1 MNYAWTRWW
10 LLLSLLCSVHAVAA
24 IPHWYAAAGGA
35 DYQLTA
41 VQGDVQSGEGA
52 QLRLTAVAARTA
64 PFGAASAALDAVS
77 LRGQWLLLSGVLA
90 TSNASQGAT
99 LWMRADDAHGKRL
112 AFESSQ
118 TDPVVGTTRA
128 SRSIAL
134 QVPMGAQK
142 VLIGV
147 VLRGDGAL
155 DVSQLRLIAEP
166 LADAA
171 SASAILDVAI
181 PAIRENALHSARID
195 WTTREPQLRAQAA
208 DMREVDAYVA
218 IDALVAQLDD
228 GHSFLMR
235 PSRRYA
241 VEAVAQRERPTMQ
254 ARLLPSGIAY
264 LDVPGLMTSSKEVSN
279 AYETSL
285 TTALDQVA
293 AQASCGWIVDV
304 RNNTG
309 GTMWP
314 MINGLHPLLGDAV
327 LGSFVDAA
335 GKQSPWRAR
344 SSPRATAS
352 LQIDRPVAILI
363 GPSTASAGEMV
374 AISFR
379 GRANT
384 RSFGQPSAGQTTGNR
399 SVDLPGGA
407 VLAIASSH
415 TQDRNGRRTDG
426 RLQPDVLLGSQVDMI
441 DAAARWLRTQAC
453 IRSR

>member
-1 MNYAWTRWW
+1 MRLW

-24 IPHWYAAAGGA
+24 IPSWYAAAGGA

-52 QLRLTAVAARTA
+52 QLRLTATAARTA
-64 PFGAASAALDAVS
+64 PFGAASAQLDAVS
-77 LRGQWLLLSGVLA
+77 LRGQSLLLSGVLA

-134 QVPMGAQK
+134 QVPMEAQK

-147 VLRGDGAL
+147 VLRGDGTL
-155 DVSQLRLIAEP
+155 DVSQLRLTTVQPIV
-166 LADAA
+166 DAA
-171 SASAILDVAI
+171 SASAILDIAI
-181 PAIRENALHSARID
+181 PAIREHALHSARID
-195 WTTREPQLRAQAA
+195 WTTREPQLRAQAVN
-208 DMREVDAYVA
+208 MREVDAYVA

-235 PSRRYA
+235 PSGRRN
-241 VEAVAQRERPTMQ
+241 VEAVAQRELPAMQ
-254 ARLLPSGIAY
+254 TRLLSSGIAY
-264 LDVPGLMTSSKEVSN
+264 IDVPGLMTSSREVSS
-279 AYETSL
+279 AYQTSL
-285 TTALDQVA
+285 ARALDQAA
-293 AQASCGWIVDV
+293 AQASCGWLVDL
-304 RNNTG
+304 RHNTG

-314 MINGLHPLLGDAV
+314 MINGLHLLLGNAA

-344 SSPRATAS
+344 PAPRSTAS
-352 LQIDRPVAILI
+352 PDGLQTDRPVAVLI
-363 GPSTASAGEMV
+363 GPKTASAGEMV

-399 SVDLPGGA
+399 SVELPGGG
-407 VLAIASSH
+407 VLAIAASY
-415 TQDRNGRRTDG
+415 TQDRNGHRNDG
-426 RLQPDVLLGSQVDMI
+426 RLQPDVLLDSQVDMI
-441 DAAARWLRTQAC
+441 DAAAQWLRTQAC
-453 IRSR
+453 VRSK

>member
-1 MNYAWTRWW
+1 MRWW
-10 LLLSLLCSVHAVAA
+10 LLLSLLCSVHAMAV
-24 IPHWYAAAGGA
+24 IPSWYAAAGGA

-41 VQGDVQSGEGA
+41 VQGDVLSGEGA

-64 PFGAASAALDAVS
+64 PFGAASAQLDAVS
-77 LRGQWLLLSGVLA
+77 LRGQSLLLSGVLA

-118 TDPVVGTTRA
+118 TDPVVGTMRA

-134 QVPMGAQK
+134 QVPMDAQK
-142 VLIGV
+142 AFIGV

-181 PAIRENALHSARID
+181 PAIREHALHSARID
-195 WTTREPQLRAQAA
+195 WTTREPQLHAQAVN
-208 DMREVDAYVA
+208 MREVDAYVA

-235 PSRRYA
+235 PSGRRN
-241 VEAVAQRERPTMQ
+241 VEAVAQREPPAMQ
-254 ARLLPSGIAY
+254 ARLLSSGIAY
-264 LDVPGLMTSSKEVSN
+264 LDVPGLMTSSREVVS

-285 TTALDQVA
+285 TTALDQAA
-293 AQASCGWIVDV
+293 AQVTCGWIVDL
-304 RNNTG
+304 RHNTG

-314 MINGLHPLLGDAV
+314 MINGLHALMGDAV

-335 GKQSPWRAR
+335 GRQSPWRAR
-344 SSPRATAS
+344 SSSCPTTPPDG
-352 LQIDRPVAILI
+352 LQAARPVAVLI
-363 GPSTASAGEMV
+363 GPKTASAGEMV

-399 SVDLPGGA
+399 SVELPGGA
-407 VLAIASSH
+407 VLAIASSY
-415 TQDRNGRRTDG
+415 TQDRSGRRTDG
-426 RLQPDVLLGSQVDMI
+426 RLQPDVLLDPQVDMI
-441 DAAARWLRTQAC
+441 DSAAQWLRTQAC
-453 IRSR
+453 VRSK

>member
-1 MNYAWTRWW
+1 MRWW
-10 LLLSLLCSVHAVAA
+10 LMLSLLCSVHAMAA
-24 IPHWYAAAGGA
+24 IPNWYAAAGGT

-64 PFGAASAALDAVS
+64 PFGAASAQLDAVF
-77 LRGQWLLLSGVLA
+77 LRGQSLLLSGVLA

-118 TDPVVGTTRA
+118 IDPVGGTTRA

-134 QVPMGAQK
+134 QVPMDAQK
-142 VLIGV
+142 VFIGV

-155 DVSQLRLIAEP
+155 DVSQLRLTAKP

-171 SASAILDVAI
+171 SASAILDIAI
-181 PAIRENALHSARID
+181 PAIREHALHSARID

-208 DMREVDAYVA
+208 NMREVDAYVA

-235 PSRRYA
+235 PSRRRN
-241 VEAVAQRERPTMQ
+241 VEAVAQREPPAMQ
-254 ARLLPSGIAY
+254 ARLLSSGIAY
-264 LDVPGLMTSSKEVSN
+264 IDVPGLMASSRQVSS

-285 TTALDQVA
+285 ATALDQVA
-293 AQASCGWIVDV
+293 VQASCGWLVDL
-304 RNNTG
+304 RHNTG

-314 MINGLHPLLGDAV
+314 MINGLHALLGNVA

-344 SSPRATAS
+344 STPRSTSSPDG
-352 LQIDRPVAILI
+352 LQTNRPVAVLI
-363 GPSTASAGEMV
+363 GPRTASAGEMV

-399 SVDLPGGA
+399 SVELPGGG
-407 VLAIASSH
+407 VLAIAASS
-415 TQDRNGRRTDG
+415 TQDRNGHRIDG
-426 RLQPDVLLGSQVDMI
+426 RLQPDVLLDPQI
-441 DAAARWLRTQAC
+441 EATEAAARWLRTQGCAP
-453 IRSR
+453 SK

>member
-1 MNYAWTRWW
+1 
-10 LLLSLLCSVHAVAA
+10 
-24 IPHWYAAAGGA
+24 
-35 DYQLTA
+35 
-41 VQGDVQSGEGA
+41 
-52 QLRLTAVAARTA
+52 
-64 PFGAASAALDAVS
+64 
-77 LRGQWLLLSGVLA
+77 
-90 TSNASQGAT
+90 
-99 LWMRADDAHGKRL
+99 
-112 AFESSQ
+112 
-118 TDPVVGTTRA
+118 
-128 SRSIAL
+128 
-134 QVPMGAQK
+134 
-142 VLIGV
+142 
-147 VLRGDGAL
+147 
-155 DVSQLRLIAEP
+155 
-166 LADAA
+166 
-171 SASAILDVAI
+171 
-181 PAIRENALHSARID
+181 
-195 WTTREPQLRAQAA
+195 
-208 DMREVDAYVA
+208 MREVDAYVA

-235 PSRRYA
+235 PSRRHA
-241 VEAVAQRERPTMQ
+241 VEAVAQRERPAMQ

-279 AYETSL
+279 AYGTSL
-285 TTALDQVA
+285 ATALDQVA

-344 SSPRATAS
+344 SSARATAS

-363 GPSTASAGEMV
+363 GPRTASAGEMV

-426 RLQPDVLLGSQVDMI
+426 RLQPDVLLGPQVDMI
-441 DAAARWLRTQAC
+441 DAAAQWLRTQAC

>member
-1 MNYAWTRWW
+1 M
-10 LLLSLLCSVHAVAA
+10 
-24 IPHWYAAAGGA
+24 
-35 DYQLTA
+35 
-41 VQGDVQSGEGA
+41 
-52 QLRLTAVAARTA
+52 RLTATAARTA
-64 PFGAASAALDAVS
+64 PFGAASAQLDAVS
-77 LRGQWLLLSGVLA
+77 LRGQSLLLSGVLA

-118 TDPVVGTTRA
+118 TDPVSGTTHA

-134 QVPMGAQK
+134 QVPMDTQK
-142 VLIGV
+142 VFIGV
-147 VLRGDGAL
+147 VLRGDGML
-155 DVSQLRLIAEP
+155 DVSQLRLTVQP

-181 PAIRENALHSARID
+181 PAIREHALHSARID
-195 WTTREPQLRAQAA
+195 WTTREPQLRAQAIN
-208 DMREVDAYVA
+208 MREVDAYIA

-235 PSRRYA
+235 PSRRHA
-241 VEAVAQRERPTMQ
+241 VEAVAQRERPAMQ

-264 LDVPGLMTSSKEVSN
+264 LEVPGLMTSSKEVSS

-285 TTALDQVA
+285 ATALDQAA

-327 LGSFVDAA
+327 LGNFVDAA
-335 GKQSPWRAR
+335 GKRSPWRAR
-344 SSPRATAS
+344 SSARATAS

-363 GPSTASAGEMV
+363 GSRTASAGEMV

-399 SVDLPGGA
+399 SVELPGGA
-407 VLAIASSH
+407 VLAIAASY
-415 TQDRNGRRTDG
+415 TQDRNGHRNDG
-426 RLQPDVLLGSQVDMI
+426 RLQPDVLLDSQVDMI
-441 DAAARWLRTQAC
+441 DAAAQWLRTQAC
-453 IRSR
+453 VRSK

>member
-1 MNYAWTRWW
+1 MRWW
-10 LLLSLLCSVHAVAA
+10 LLLNLLCSVHAMAA
-24 IPHWYAAAGGA
+24 IPNWYAAAGGT

-77 LRGQWLLLSGVLA
+77 LRGQSLLLSGVLA

-118 TDPVVGTTRA
+118 ADPVGGTTRA

-134 QVPMGAQK
+134 QVPMDAQK
-142 VLIGV
+142 VFIGV

-155 DVSQLRLIAEP
+155 DASQLRLTAQP

-181 PAIRENALHSARID
+181 PAIRKHALHSARID
-195 WTTREPQLRAQAA
+195 WTMREPQLRAQAA
-208 DMREVDAYVA
+208 NMREVDAYVA
-218 IDALVAQLDD
+218 IDALIAQLDD

-235 PSRRYA
+235 PSRRHA
-241 VEAVAQRERPTMQ
+241 VEAVAQRQRPTMQ
-254 ARLLPSGIAY
+254 ARLLSSGIAY
-264 LDVPGLMTSSKEVSN
+264 LDVPGLMTSSREVSS

-285 TTALDQVA
+285 ATALDQAA

-344 SSPRATAS
+344 SSARAIAS
-352 LQIDRPVAILI
+352 LQTDRPVAVLI
-363 GPSTASAGEMV
+363 GPKTASAGEMV

-384 RSFGQPSAGQTTGNR
+384 LSFGQPSAGQTTGNR
-399 SVDLPGGA
+399 SVKLSGGA

-415 TQDRNGRRTDG
+415 TQDRSGHRTDG
-426 RLQPDVLLGSQVDMI
+426 RLPPDVLLDSQVDMI
-441 DAAARWLRTQAC
+441 DAAAQWLRTQAC

>member
-1 MNYAWTRWW
+1 M
-10 LLLSLLCSVHAVAA
+10 LCNVHAVAA

-77 LRGQWLLLSGVLA
+77 LRGQSLLLSGVLA

-155 DVSQLRLIAEP
+155 DVSQLRLTAEP

-235 PSRRYA
+235 PSRRRA

-279 AYETSL
+279 AYGTSL
-285 TTALDQVA
+285 ATALDQAA

-344 SSPRATAS
+344 SSARATAS

-363 GPSTASAGEMV
+363 GPRTASAGEMV

-441 DAAARWLRTQAC
+441 DAAAQWLRTQAC

>member
-1 MNYAWTRWW
+1 M
-10 LLLSLLCSVHAVAA
+10 
-24 IPHWYAAAGGA
+24 
-35 DYQLTA
+35 
-41 VQGDVQSGEGA
+41 
-52 QLRLTAVAARTA
+52 
-64 PFGAASAALDAVS
+64 
-77 LRGQWLLLSGVLA
+77 
-90 TSNASQGAT
+90 
-99 LWMRADDAHGKRL
+99 
-112 AFESSQ
+112 
-118 TDPVVGTTRA
+118 
-128 SRSIAL
+128 
-134 QVPMGAQK
+134 
-142 VLIGV
+142 
-147 VLRGDGAL
+147 
-155 DVSQLRLIAEP
+155 
-166 LADAA
+166 
-171 SASAILDVAI
+171 
-181 PAIRENALHSARID
+181 
-195 WTTREPQLRAQAA
+195 
-208 DMREVDAYVA
+208 
-218 IDALVAQLDD
+218 VAQLDD

-363 GPSTASAGEMV
+363 GPRTASAGEMV

-399 SVDLPGGA
+399 SVDLLGGA

-441 DAAARWLRTQAC
+441 DAAAQWLRTQAC